1 MSYLSSL
8 QKRCTKFE
16 VLRMEVRLNKRVKI
30 KQLFTKLDIKTELT
44 LKKLFKPAISKKVL
58 IHYFDE
64 VIQKR
69 PKLLDY
75 KTTNAK
81 ALLSDLIF
89 NNPDLGPKQILQ
101 LYGFKQ
107 VLDAMNPRELRVMF
121 ARYST
126 RSWYRLI
133 ADANNIKLPAGY
145 DPFKLIKEQLVKFEP
160 IKFKPNQFM

>member
-1 MSYLSSL
+1 MDFCQHYSL
-8 QKRCTKFE
+8 FCLDQLCRRT
-16 VLRMEVRLNKRVKI
+16 KI
-30 KQLFTKLDIKTELT
+30 KQLFTKLGIKTDLT
-44 LKKLFKPAISKKVL
+44 FKKLFKPAISKKVL
-58 IHYFDE
+58 LHYFDE

-107 VLDAMNPRELRVMF
+107 ALDAMSPRELRVMF
-121 ARYST
+121 SRYSA

-145 DPFKLIKEQLVKFEP
+145 DQFKVIKEQLVKFEP
-160 IKFKPNQFM
+160 IKFKPNQLL